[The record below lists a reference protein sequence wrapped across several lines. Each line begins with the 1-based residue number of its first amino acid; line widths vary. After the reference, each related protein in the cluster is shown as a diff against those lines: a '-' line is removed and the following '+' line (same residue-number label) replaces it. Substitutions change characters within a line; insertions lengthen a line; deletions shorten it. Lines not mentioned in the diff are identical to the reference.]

1 MILLMVVLLHGANCA
16 WAVAR
21 AIGDPTEFKITVAVF
36 ALLTWFFAAECA
48 LRSRRWRE
56 DE

>member
-1 MILLMVVLLHGANCA
+1 MVMLAGVILHSLNTA

-36 ALLTWFFAAECA
+36 TMLTWVLMAEWV

-56 DE
+56 DD